1 MTKKESRREKKGYND
16 LGFDSNSARDSSPL
30 DIVEFDE
37 ASKEVGVE
45 AAGFATLRN
54 GFVDAQFVKPSAGHR
69 NMLRKLLLV
78 GN

>member
-1 MTKKESRREKKGYND
+1 M
-16 LGFDSNSARDSSPL
+16 GFDSNSARDSSPL

-54 GFVDAQFVKPSAGHR
+54 GFVDAQFVKPSEGHR